1 MVASL
6 RSSFARLL
14 PKGRKNVK
22 TKIYKKINQ
31 APDEFFKFLKII
43 FVLIL
48 RAKPDQR
55 L

>member
-1 MVASL
+1 MDPDQRQNRGVASL
-6 RSSFARLL
+6 
-14 PKGRKNVK
+14 KIK

-31 APDEFFKFLKII
+31 APDEFFKFLEII